1 MLHQIKKFIVACS
14 YRGESQNYGE
24 AIDLPDSGAA
34 LIASST
40 AIVMAIGFAIA
51 LGLRPELGIMAASIA
66 CIGYAG
72 ILFSRRSVPQADDVN
87 DFRSGAVND
96 RGEQEMHITLH
107 TPDTIY
113 APRHIPS
120 WLALACAAGSVNGFA
135 FLSCEEFVSHITG
148 TSTRI
153 GLEWEWHHFSL
164 AGEYT
169 LVLSSF
175 VLGAIASVIWLQ
187 ARACRGKRP
196 RWATPLRAVA
206 LILASAAIAGQSG
219 YFGPFG
225 GNASGEPPFILL
237 SVLAFAMGLQNA
249 AVASTTGLAVR
260 TTHLTGPATDLGIHL
275 GTAFFGTRSERRE
288 AFKGAG
294 LRAGKIVAFI
304 VGAGISLPLANHF
317 GYLCLLGPATLVSF
331 AAALSFLPD
340 WGPSDFPFSRRRED
354 NSRNGSKPEEAQ
366 AAEFQRR

>member
-1 MLHQIKKFIVACS
+1 
-14 YRGESQNYGE
+14 
-24 AIDLPDSGAA
+24 
-34 LIASST
+34 
-40 AIVMAIGFAIA
+40 MAIGFSFA
-51 LGLRPELGIMAASIA
+51 LGLRPEPGALGALVA
-66 CIGYAG
+66 CLGG
-72 ILFSRRSVPQADDVN
+72 ILINRRARSPVATAGNCAAADRAGPRARPV
-87 DFRSGAVND
+87 
-96 RGEQEMHITLH
+96 HITLH

-120 WLALACAAGSVNGFA
+120 WFALAAAAGAVNGFA

-153 GLEWEWHHFSL
+153 GLEWEWRHFGL

-169 LVLSSF
+169 LVLTSF
-175 VLGAIASVIWLQ
+175 IAGAIASVIWIQ

-206 LILASAAIAGQSG
+206 LILASAAIAGHVG
-219 YFGPFG
+219 FFGPFG
-225 GNASGEPPFILL
+225 GPSSGEPPFLLL

-275 GTAFFGTRSERRE
+275 GTAFFGTRSERGE

-294 LRAGKIVAFI
+294 LRAGKILAFI
-304 VGAGISLPLANHF
+304 VGAGLALPLAERF
-317 GYLCLLGPATLVSF
+317 GYLCLLAPASLVSF
-331 AAALSFLPD
+331 AAALSFLPQ
-340 WGPSDFPFSRRRED
+340 WSPSDFPFRRQLAD
-354 NSRNGSKPEEAQ
+354 NNPQTS
-366 AAEFQRR
+366 